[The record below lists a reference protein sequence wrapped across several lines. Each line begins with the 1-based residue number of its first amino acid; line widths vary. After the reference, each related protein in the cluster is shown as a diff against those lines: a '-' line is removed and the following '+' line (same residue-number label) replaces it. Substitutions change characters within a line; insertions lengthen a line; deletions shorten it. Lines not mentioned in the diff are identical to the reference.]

1 MFKHLFACLG
11 LLAACLGQDPLI
23 VLKEFNYS
31 RHLNDDLTPQRMAA
45 LDDDRFVLL
54 DQKTNELFVFS
65 YNGIVHQTGGFG
77 QGGESFSEPV
87 DLIVHNLQIWVC
99 DRYENAVKR
108 FDYKLNYLGIDQIQS
123 NEYDPFYPD
132 LITADLF
139 GKAHV
144 FSRHYGQ
151 LLSMDNSIRALID
164 LNQYGI
170 DGQCIIDLKTDN
182 AGNIALLS
190 CENEIVLFNRFGR
203 KLSTSLVQIVD
214 PTNIVHWTND
224 WIVLNSEG
232 NIETLSGESNDL
244 PIYENESVLD
254 VDVQFKHLIILTDQ
268 RILVL
273 KRS

>member
-1 MFKHLFACLG
+1 MFKRLLACFG

-31 RHLNDDLTPQRMAA
+31 RLLDDDLTPQRIAA

-54 DQKTNELFVFS
+54 DQKTNELFVFT
-65 YNGIVHQTGGFG
+65 YKGIVHRTGGFG
-77 QGGESFSEPV
+77 QRGESFSEPV

-139 GKAHV
+139 GKSHI
-144 FSRHYGQ
+144 FSRQYGQ
-151 LLSMDNSIRALID
+151 LLSMDNSIRVLID

-214 PTNIVHWTND
+214 PTDIVYWTND
-224 WIVLNSEG
+224 WIVLNSAG
-232 NIETLSGESNDL
+232 NVETLSGESNDL
-244 PIYENESVLD
+244 PIYENETVLD

-273 KRS
+273 IR